1 VGQAEALVVTYR
13 IFGSELSPYSVK
25 VRSYFRYKALAH
37 EWLPRSPANQG
48 EFQKYAKLPLVPLV
62 VTPEG
67 ESVQD
72 STPIIER
79 FEAANPEP
87 SILPDDKALA
97 FLSALIEEYADE
109 WGNKWMF
116 HYRWAYQPDCWATAE
131 RIAQQM
137 MEAQGT
143 LAVAQARAAVA
154 ERMTGRLGFVGSNET
169 TRPLIEASFKRALEI
184 LNGHLAT
191 RPYVLGGRPAM
202 ADFGLWGQFYE
213 LATDPTPGAIMRAS
227 APNVMA
233 WVGRMLAPK
242 AEGPFESWATLASG
256 LGPLLAEEVGGR
268 FLPWSTA
275 NAAAI
280 EKGEKTFTMALGG
293 LRWTQEPQKYHARSL
308 AEIRRKYAAAKGA
321 PGLDDILARGDCS
334 RWLAA

>member
-1 VGQAEALVVTYR
+1 MSGYR

-25 VRSYFRYKALAH
+25 VRSYFRYKGLPH
-37 EWLPRSPANQG
+37 EWLLRSPANQA

-67 ESVQD
+67 EGLQD
-72 STPIIER
+72 STPIIEQL
-79 FEAANPEP
+79 EAAAAP
-87 SILPDDKALA
+87 SLRPDDPALA
-97 FLSALIEEYADE
+97 FLSALLEEYGDE

-116 HYRWAYQPDCWATAE
+116 HYRWTYAADTWATAE

-137 MEAQGT
+137 TGAQGT

-154 ERMTGRLGFVGSNET
+154 ERMTGRLGFVGSNPT

-184 LNGHLAT
+184 LDKHLAA

-213 LATDPTPGAIMRAS
+213 AATDPTPGAIMRAL

-233 WVGRMLAPK
+233 WVQRMLAPK
-242 AEGPFESWATLASG
+242 AEGPFESWSALSAG
-256 LGPLLAEEVGGR
+256 LMPLLTEEVGR
-268 FLPWSTA
+268 LFLPWTAA
-275 NAAAI
+275 NAGAVV
-280 EKGEKTFTMALGG
+280 KGDETFTMTLAGAE
-293 LRWTQEPQKYHARSL
+293 WMQAPQKYHARSL
-308 AEIRRKYAAAKGA
+308 QEIRRKYAAAKDA
-321 PGLDDILARGDCS
+321 AGLDEILQTASCLSVLRSG
-334 RWLAA
+334 AAA